1 MVSPVH
7 PVPSHPTAMTPPPMP
22 TAHPNATPPPT
33 ARPGLFAGLR
43 IRKKII
49 VLHTLFSLVL
59 AGILLAALRPAT
71 RDIVLRAE
79 RAEAAT
85 LLRQLA
91 NPALLPPQQR
101 SAEALQAL
109 ADQLAPPG
117 ATLRVGTAESL
128 RLADSLAARATNEPG
143 APINFTP
150 AANPQ
155 APPTPGV
162 VIALDTSATPKR
174 PPLFATAT
182 VRIDSARAAVTR
194 LYILTVIAL
203 ITVYGLVALALE
215 AFVLPRHVYEPIN
228 RMLAADA
235 AAQAGNTTAELIP
248 DAHIPADEL
257 GAIMRSRNQ
266 TVSALRDHE
275 SALAE
280 ALARIE
286 HAAADLKRKN
296 HLLER
301 ARQNIA
307 ESDRLASLGL
317 VSAGIAHELN
327 TPLAVLKGLAERLSE
342 NPQRQL
348 SNPDAALML
357 RVIARLER
365 LGDSLLDM
373 ARARPPHTE
382 DADLHALVEEAIT
395 LVRLDRAADGIDLFN
410 QLPTPCTLRCDPD
423 RILQV
428 IVNITR
434 NAVDAITH
442 APESVGTGSPVG
454 TVTIAAS
461 RIHRD
466 RQQWLQLRITDT
478 GPGIPAEILPNLFEP
493 FASSHLDARGT
504 GLGLAVAEG
513 IVKEHNGVILASN
526 NSASNNTAANNP
538 SSDNTSPARGA
549 TFEILLPEHQPSP
562 IDGYPLP

>member
-1 MVSPVH
+1 
-7 PVPSHPTAMTPPPMP
+7 MP
-22 TAHPNATPPPT
+22 TTPTNPAPSPAAPPT
-33 ARPGLFAGLR
+33 ARPGIFAGLR
-43 IRKKII
+43 IRKKLI
-49 VLHTLFSLVL
+49 VLHTLFSLIL

-71 RDIVLRAE
+71 RDIVERAE

-85 LLRQLA
+85 LLSQLT
-91 NPALLPPQQR
+91 NPALLPHDQR
-101 SAEALQAL
+101 TRDPLHAL
-109 ADQLAPPG
+109 AAQLATPALHDP
-117 ATLRVGTAESL
+117 ATPTNFSAAPVITAE
-128 RLADSLAARATNEPG
+128 T
-143 APINFTP
+143 
-150 AANPQ
+150 
-155 APPTPGV
+155 PTPNIAGV
-162 VIALDTSATPKR
+162 AIAIKSTAASA
-174 PPLFATAT
+174 PLYATAT
-182 VRIDSARAAVTR
+182 VRIDSARAAVAR

-228 RMLAADA
+228 RMLTADA
-235 AAQAGNTTAELIP
+235 AAQAGNTDAELIP

-257 GAIMRSRNQ
+257 GSIMRSRNQ

-275 SALAE
+275 SALAD
-280 ALARIE
+280 ALTRIE
-286 HAAADLKRKN
+286 HAASDLKRKN

-342 NPQRQL
+342 NPSKQL
-348 SNPDAALML
+348 SESDAALML
-357 RVIARLER
+357 RVIGRLER
-365 LGDSLLDM
+365 LGDSLLDL
-373 ARARPPHTE
+373 ARARPPHTQ

-395 LVRLDRAADGIDLFN
+395 LVRLDRAADRIDLVN
-410 QLPTPCTLRCDPD
+410 DLPNPCTLRCDPD

-428 IVNITR
+428 IINITR

-442 APESVGTGSPVG
+442 SINPVG

-466 RQQWLQLRITDT
+466 RQQWLQLLITDT
-478 GPGIPAEILPNLFEP
+478 GPGIPADILPDLFEP
-493 FASSHLDARGT
+493 FASTHLDARGT

-513 IVKEHNGVILASN
+513 IVKEHDGVILASN
-526 NSASNNTAANNP
+526 NSTSNNTAAP
-538 SSDNTSPARGA
+538 TTQAKGA

-562 IDGYPLP
+562 IDGYPTP

>member
-1 MVSPVH
+1 MP
-7 PVPSHPTAMTPPPMP
+7 TPPTNPAP
-22 TAHPNATPPPT
+22 SPT
-33 ARPGLFAGLR
+33 ARPGIFAGLR
-43 IRKKII
+43 IRKKLI

-71 RDIVLRAE
+71 RDIVERAE
-79 RAEAAT
+79 RAEAAI
-85 LLRQLA
+85 LLGQLT
-91 NPALLPPQQR
+91 NPALLPPGQR
-101 SAEALQAL
+101 TRDTLQAL

-117 ATLRVGTAESL
+117 ATIRVGTAESL
-128 RLADSLAARATNEPG
+128 RLSESLAARALNDPAT
-143 APINFTP
+143 PINFT
-150 AANPQ
+150 AAPDIAVGTRTPNIAGVAIAIKSTAAS
-155 APPTPGV
+155 AP
-162 VIALDTSATPKR
+162 LY
-174 PPLFATAT
+174 ATAT
-182 VRIDSARAAVTR
+182 VRIDSARAAVAR

-228 RMLAADA
+228 RMLTADA
-235 AAQAGNTTAELIP
+235 AAQAGNTEAELIP

-257 GAIMRSRNQ
+257 GSIMRSRNQ

-275 SALAE
+275 SALAD
-280 ALARIE
+280 ALTRIE
-286 HAAADLKRKN
+286 HAASDLKRKN

-342 NPQRQL
+342 NPSKQL
-348 SNPDAALML
+348 SESDAALML
-357 RVIARLER
+357 RVIGRLER
-365 LGDSLLDM
+365 LGDSLLDL
-373 ARARPPHTE
+373 ARARPPHTQ
-382 DADLHALVEEAIT
+382 DADLHTLVEEAIT
-395 LVRLDRAADGIDLFN
+395 LVRLDRAADRIDLVN
-410 QLPTPCTLRCDPD
+410 DLPSPCTLRCDPD

-428 IVNITR
+428 IINITR

-442 APESVGTGSPVG
+442 APDSVGTVSPAG

-466 RQQWLQLRITDT
+466 RQQWLQLLITDT
-478 GPGIPAEILPNLFEP
+478 GPGIPAEILPDLFEP
-493 FASSHLDARGT
+493 FASTHLDARGT

-513 IVKEHNGVILASN
+513 IVKEHDGVILASN
-526 NSASNNTAANNP
+526 NSTSNNTAAP
-538 SSDNTSPARGA
+538 TTQAKGA

-562 IDGYPLP
+562 IDGYPTP